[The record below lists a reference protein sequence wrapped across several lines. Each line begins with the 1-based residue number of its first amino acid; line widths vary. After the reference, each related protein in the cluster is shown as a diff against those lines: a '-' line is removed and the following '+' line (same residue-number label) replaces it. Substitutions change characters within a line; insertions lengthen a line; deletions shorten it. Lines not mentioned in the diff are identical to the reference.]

1 MDIQN
6 VVKDLNAA
14 KDKLTTIIEGSPKTP
29 PVVHAFRQVMIKLD
43 EAYLWT
49 VGALDV
55 ALKSVSTEAIEK
67 AVEAAGAK
75 GGLKIVDGGQA
86 KVEG

>member
-1 MDIQN
+1 
-6 VVKDLNAA
+6 
-14 KDKLTTIIEGSPKTP
+14 
-29 PVVHAFRQVMIKLD
+29 
-43 EAYLWT
+43 
-49 VGALDV
+49 LDV
-55 ALKSVSTEAIEK
+55 ALKSVSAEAIEK